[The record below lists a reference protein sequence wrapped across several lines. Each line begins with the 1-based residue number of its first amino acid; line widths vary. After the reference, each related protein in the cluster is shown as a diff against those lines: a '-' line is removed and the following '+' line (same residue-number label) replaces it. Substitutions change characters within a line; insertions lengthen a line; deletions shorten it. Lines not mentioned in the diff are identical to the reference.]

1 VVFGNYDPTGNNI
14 YEFTPQGSGR
24 VFVRGDVLQFNDSTL
39 TRPPLGYY
47 YAAWVLKRDSANA
60 ITDTVY
66 LGPLTAPFPN
76 REQSLFNA
84 DSVIAAPSV
93 QIVGIPPNVVGD
105 WTGAAPLGIIAAT
118 VRVSAD
124 TMPVFNGG
132 AKPFIGTA
140 DALITLQS
148 KNAEEGRMG
157 PAILF
162 RVSLPGIIRFGE

>member
-1 VVFGNYDPTGNNI
+1 
-14 YEFTPQGSGR
+14 
-24 VFVRGDVLQFNDSTL
+24 
-39 TRPPLGYY
+39 
-47 YAAWVLKRDSANA
+47 
-60 ITDTVY
+60 
-66 LGPLTAPFPN
+66 
-76 REQSLFNA
+76 
-84 DSVIAAPSV
+84 
-93 QIVGIPPNVVGD
+93 VVGD